1 MLKAG
6 SSLLCGLFV
15 LLTLYVLLTLSGCSV
30 MMAMVGDKEPDFEHI
45 KVGATKEEIDFEFNQ
60 PGTPKELGEG
70 KTEVTY
76 KYEMGNSPNAA
87 RAAIYGYYDLAT
99 LGFAE
104 PVFTVVEF
112 FVGHKEQTSIVYGA
126 DNKALSISGYTPPP
140 LSPEMKAAIEE
151 QEKHVRKRPT
161 PRSDQPPLQ
170 DSTSS
175 QHSSGSP

>member
-45 KVGATKEEIDFEFNQ
+45 KVGSTKEEIDFEFNQ
-60 PGTPKELGEG
+60 PGTPKDLGDG

-76 KYEMGNSPNAA
+76 KYEMGNSPNPA

-112 FVGHKEQTSIVYGA
+112 FVGHKEETSIVYDA
-126 DNKALSISGYTPPP
+126 DNKVLAINGYTPPP
-140 LSPEMKAAIEE
+140 LSPEMKAAIAE
-151 QEKHVRKRPT
+151 QDKHVRKRPT
-161 PRSDQPPLQ
+161 PRPSQTPSP
-170 DSTSS
+170 DSTVSQSS
-175 QHSSGSP
+175 SSSP

>member
-15 LLTLYVLLTLSGCSV
+15 LLTLYVLLSLSGCSV
-30 MMAMVGDKEPDFEHI
+30 MMAMVGDKEPDFERI
-45 KVGATKEEIDFEFNQ
+45 KVGTTKEEIDFEFNQ
-60 PGTPKELGEG
+60 LGTQRDVGDG

-104 PVFTVVEF
+104 PVFTIVEF
-112 FVGHKEQTSIVYGA
+112 FVGHKEQTTVVYNA
-126 DNKALSISGYTPPP
+126 ENKALSISGYTPPP

-161 PRSDQPPLQ
+161 PRPSQ
-170 DSTSS
+170 DSSVDSLSPQLSTTS
-175 QHSSGSP
+175 P

>member
-1 MLKAG
+1 MLKTG

-60 PGTPKELGEG
+60 PGTPKDLGEG

-112 FVGHKEQTSIVYGA
+112 FVGHKEETSVVYTA
-126 DNKALSISGYTPPP
+126 DHKALSIAGYTPPP
-140 LSPEMKAAIEE
+140 PSPEMKAAMEE

-161 PRSDQPPLQ
+161 PRSEQTPSPE
-170 DSTSS
+170 SISS
-175 QHSSGSP
+175 QPSISSP